1 MDCTFTV
8 KDEKMRGNYE
18 ERKIQRKRGCPE
30 NVTLGNPIISITIK
44 PTNYGGLLVLTWQ
57 TT

>member
-18 ERKIQRKRGCPE
+18 ERKIQRK
-30 NVTLGNPIISITIK
+30 NQISDTDIWCLCSI
-44 PTNYGGLLVLTWQ
+44 GLALHP
-57 TT
+57 